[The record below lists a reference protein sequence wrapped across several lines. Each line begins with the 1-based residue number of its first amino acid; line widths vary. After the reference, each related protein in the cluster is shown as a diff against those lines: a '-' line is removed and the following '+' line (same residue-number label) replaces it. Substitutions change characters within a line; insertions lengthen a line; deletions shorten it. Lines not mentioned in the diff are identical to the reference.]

1 MVFIQKVDRQKFI
14 QTPLY
19 YKGNGLNA
27 PLNNHYLTLT
37 LQKQGGFLNNIIDF
51 VGNNK
56 ELLQQGVSTVGN
68 IVNATKSISDAIKTS
83 KELEIQ
89 KVRKAKNVKKEKE
102 EDEEI
107 KLTPEQET
115 ALRNLVGSG
124 FKKF

>member
-1 MVFIQKVDRQKFI
+1 MVLIQKVDQQKFI
-14 QTPLY
+14 QKPLY
-19 YKGNGLNA
+19 YKGNGLYL
-27 PLNNHYLTLT
+27 PLNNHYLV
-37 LQKQGGFLNNIIDF
+37 LQKQRGFLNNIIDF
-51 VGNNK
+51 VTNNK
-56 ELLQQGVSTVGN
+56 ELLQQGVSTVEN

-102 EDEEI
+102 EEDEEI